1 MVKSNFTGKS
11 YDPSKCCRI
20 VNMLQLAFYMEN
32 NVELL
37 DLFVSKDHKTNKPIL
52 VGIVDKTNS
61 YEAYKMWCDNKVNNH
76 TN

>member
-11 YDPSKCCRI
+11 YDHSKCCRI

-52 VGIVDKTNS
+52 VGIVDKTDS
-61 YEAYKMWCDNKVNNH
+61 YEAYKMWCENKVEN
-76 TN
+76 